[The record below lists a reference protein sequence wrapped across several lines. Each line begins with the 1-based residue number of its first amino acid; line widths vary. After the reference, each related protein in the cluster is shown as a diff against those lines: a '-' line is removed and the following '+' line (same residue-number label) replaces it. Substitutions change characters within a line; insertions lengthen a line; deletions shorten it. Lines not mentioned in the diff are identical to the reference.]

1 MPRPIDIYDQDDL
14 ASLSHDMPGPPTA
27 QEIDRLIDHQFLQT
41 VLPRLSPREERVIRM
56 RFGLGGLGEHTLCEI
71 GADLN
76 IGKEAVRRIEMKAL
90 RRLRWYACRAFPER
104 AARAGFESKPGP
116 VPKTRIA
123 APAVATTPPVR
134 RKSQDRHV
142 RIDSKC
148 EPSTQEPP
156 LVSGIVLSVLCSA
169 YVAALGLNTTIVY
182 QVAAQLGVAGALLL
196 CCGGGF
202 LGFSLAMTLPVMLR
216 DFPVDPER
224 IRRGDGL
231 FYMLFAALAGAAGLS
246 DPVQTF
252 LHGLVV
258 ATPPRFQNGTPA
270 IVRWFSVLILLLCP
284 AYLWRYHQR
293 EHRLRRLQR

>member
-1 MPRPIDIYDQDDL
+1 MPRTMDIYDQDDL
-14 ASLSHDMPGPPTA
+14 ASLSDDMPGPPRA
-27 QEIDRLIDHQFLQT
+27 QEIDRLIDHQFLQS
-41 VLPRLSPREERVIRM
+41 VLPRLSAREERVIRM

-71 GADLN
+71 GDDLN

-104 AARAGFESKPGP
+104 AVRAGITSKPIP
-116 VPKTRIA
+116 VPPSRVV
-123 APAVATTPPVR
+123 APAIAIKQPVR
-134 RKSQDRHV
+134 KATPNRQV
-142 RIDSKC
+142 RIERWHD
-148 EPSTQEPP
+148 PSPQEPP

-182 QVAAQLGVAGALLL
+182 QVAARLGVAGALLL

-224 IRRGDGL
+224 IRRGDGF
-231 FYMLFAALAGAAGLS
+231 FYMLFAALVAAAGLS

-258 ATPPRFQNGTPA
+258 ATPPRYQNGTPA
-270 IVRWFSVLILLLCP
+270 IVRWFSGLILLFCP
-284 AYLWRYHQR
+284 VYLWSYHQR

>member
-1 MPRPIDIYDQDDL
+1 MPQTMDIYDQDERARLGGDT
-14 ASLSHDMPGPPTA
+14 PGPPLT
-27 QEIDRLIDHQFLQT
+27 QEIDRLIDRQFLQT

-71 GADLN
+71 GEDLN

-104 AARAGFESKPGP
+104 AARAGITSKPIP
-116 VPKTRIA
+116 VAPSRVV
-123 APAVATTPPVR
+123 APAIAIKRSVRQATPNR
-134 RKSQDRHV
+134 QV
-142 RIDSKC
+142 RIERWHD
-148 EPSTQEPP
+148 PSPQVPP

-182 QVAAQLGVAGALLL
+182 QVAAQLGAAGALLL

-202 LGFSLAMTLPVMLR
+202 LGFSLAMTLPAMLR

-224 IRRGDGL
+224 VRRGDGL
-231 FYMLFAALAGAAGLS
+231 FYVLFAALVGAAGLS
-246 DPVQTF
+246 YPAQTF
-252 LHGLVV
+252 LHGLVM
-258 ATPPRFQNGTPA
+258 ATPPRFQNGTPE

-284 AYLWRYHQR
+284 VYLWSYYER
-293 EHRLRRLQR
+293 ELRLRRSQR